1 MMIITFQK
9 ELTHLTMEAF
19 NIEKEIRDL
28 SSFPDDK
35 YLKIIQDVGFECDR
49 CGKCCTSEFNDHIF
63 LLDDDAQR
71 IIKDYGRE
79 YLRPAPYFDLCDNL
93 GRFYVMGYAL
103 KTKPNGDCI
112 FYTGSS
118 CKHYENRPRI
128 CKIYPYMLHREP
140 DEDGNIDFRQIGGL
154 DEHGLYH
161 NEIGEETC
169 KEILKTVKEY
179 ESGFLRQQ
187 LGFIEEIEKYFKK
200 NNLRN
205 SQQMYDR
212 MMRKY
217 QKGKAV
223 EVYVFYK
230 GGFEKEVIIP
240 VQIS

>member
-1 MMIITFQK
+1 MIITFRK
-9 ELTHLTMEAF
+9 ELTNLLKEAY

-28 SSFPDDK
+28 ESFPDEK
-35 YLKIIQDVGFECDR
+35 YLEIIRDVGFVCDL

-71 IIKDYGRE
+71 IIEHHGRE
-79 YLRPAPYFDLCDNL
+79 YLMPAPYFDLCDNL

-112 FYTGSS
+112 FYTGGR
-118 CKHYENRPRI
+118 CAYYEIRPLI
-128 CKIYPYMLHREP
+128 CKIFPYMLHREP

-161 NEIGEETC
+161 NEIGEEIC
-169 KEILKTVKEY
+169 KEILKNVKEY

-187 LGFIEEIEKYFKK
+187 LRFFEYVEKYFKE

-212 MMRKY
+212 MMRQY
-217 QKGKAV
+217 QKGKAI
-223 EVYVFYK
+223 EIYVFYH
-230 GGFEKEVIIP
+230 GAFEKEVI
-240 VQIS
+240 SE

>member
-1 MMIITFQK
+1 
-9 ELTHLTMEAF
+9 MEAL
-19 NIEKEIRDL
+19 NIDKEIRDL
-28 SSFPDDK
+28 ESFSDEE
-35 YLKIIQDVGFECDR
+35 YLKIIREVGFVCDL

-63 LLDDDAQR
+63 LLDDDAKR
-71 IIKDYGRE
+71 ILENHGRE

-118 CKHYENRPRI
+118 CEHYEDRPRI
-128 CKIYPYMLHREP
+128 CKIFPYMLHREP

-161 NEIGEETC
+161 NEIGDEAL

-179 ESGFLRQQ
+179 ESGFLKQQ
-187 LGFIEEIEKYFKK
+187 LKFNEYIEKYFKE
-200 NNLRN
+200 NNLRIN
-205 SQQMYDR
+205 KQMYDR
-212 MMRKY
+212 MMRLY
-217 QKGKAV
+217 QKGKAI
-223 EVYVFYK
+223 EVYVFYQ

>member
-1 MMIITFQK
+1 MIITFQK
-9 ELTHLTMEAF
+9 ELTHVTMEAF
-19 NIEKEIRDL
+19 NIENEIRDL
-28 SSFPDDK
+28 VSFPDEK
-35 YLKIIQDVGFECDR
+35 YLKIIREVGFVCDR

-63 LLDDDAQR
+63 LLDDDAKR
-71 IIKDYGRE
+71 IIDNQGRE

-93 GRFYVMGYAL
+93 GRFYVMGFAL

-118 CKHYENRPRI
+118 CEHYENRPRI
-128 CKIYPYMLHREP
+128 CNIYPYMLHREP

-161 NEIGEETC
+161 NEIGEEKC

-187 LGFIEEIEKYFKK
+187 LQFIKYVENYFKE
-200 NNLRN
+200 NNLKK

-212 MMRKY
+212 MMRLY
-217 QKGKAV
+217 QKGTAI
-223 EVYVFYK
+223 EVFVFYRGK
-230 GGFEKEVIIP
+230 FEKEVILW
-240 VQIS
+240 SR

>member
-1 MMIITFQK
+1 MIITLKK
-9 ELTHLTMEAF
+9 ELTQLTMEAF

-28 SSFPDDK
+28 ESFPDEK
-35 YLKIIQDVGFECDR
+35 YLNIIREVGFVCDR

-71 IIKDYGRE
+71 IIENPGRE

-112 FYTGSS
+112 FYTGGS
-118 CKHYENRPRI
+118 CQYYENRPRI

-161 NEIGEETC
+161 NEIGEETI

-187 LGFIEEIEKYFKK
+187 LRFIEKIEKYFKE
-200 NNLRN
+200 NNLRI

-212 MMRKY
+212 MMRQY
-217 QKGKAV
+217 QKGKAI
-223 EVYVFYK
+223 EVYIFYQ